1 MGNAHHVGEGGGSVF
16 PVALAEPFNDA
27 EEAGSKFP
35 GVGGDARDELGEAGQ
50 LVKGMELESPLE
62 QWGVFTGGVGGMA
75 TGTVCE
81 RAVGGGGVGRSSAC
95 SV

>member
-62 QWGVFTGGVGGMA
+62 QWGVFLGLGLSSRGD
-75 TGTVCE
+75 
-81 RAVGGGGVGRSSAC
+81 GRSGGHGNRH